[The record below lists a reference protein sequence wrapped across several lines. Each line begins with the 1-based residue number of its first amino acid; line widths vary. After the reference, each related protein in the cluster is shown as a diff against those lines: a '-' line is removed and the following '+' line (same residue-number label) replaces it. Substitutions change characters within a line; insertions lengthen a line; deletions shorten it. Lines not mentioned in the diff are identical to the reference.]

1 MEHRS
6 QRHRTTRSLFVFLLS
21 LLLAFSLMPSV
32 SSSAAAEPAG
42 VSMLSDA
49 RIQEMV
55 TRDHVEGEAVVL
67 VDNVTEP
74 AGISAR
80 SVDLLD
86 SAETLMSVSGAV
98 YAETVAN
105 GPTASDDADALS
117 LMSDSE
123 AYRDGDALS
132 IKLVAGDGLSTE
144 ELLDLLRD
152 DPRVLMAE
160 PNYRY
165 SYDDE
170 VGFGAVGASGI
181 GQSEISASSNPT
193 GAIEPLA
200 PTTPLDLTDYQWAYE
215 NDGATLAGEATEI
228 GFDVKPPSWAS
239 DRTHPIADNA
249 KGTIAVIDTGIDYTH
264 PDLSPVVRSDM
275 QSYIDPNGA
284 YASSGAHGYNTGSDQ
299 SPADPM
305 DTSGHGTHCAGIIAG
320 AWNDFGISGIA
331 NGVKLVAVRA
341 VDVTSGSIIDGYGY
355 LAAAVEGGLS
365 DLVAINNSWGYRYPS
380 QIFSV
385 AVTELGKLG
394 AVSVVASGNDGN
406 DNDAMAELAS
416 TLQSNPYAVVVDSS
430 TANGALS
437 VFSNFGAATTDIVA
451 PGSRILSTVPMAQA
465 SYHPEAVSSN
475 FVYESY
481 GSALAT
487 DAHAVLYGSEE
498 DAVAAVNPIGSQD
511 TSVHYDPNDAGSSW
525 KIAPAE
531 MEAHAGGTI
540 SATAYMA
547 IEVPA
552 ADQASVSRFG
562 LHAYANKTTTIP
574 YFAAKVS
581 LKVRDKGTSAE
592 TWLSP
597 QDVVSA
603 EGNSWAGLS
612 VRIDELLGDTY
623 ELVWEGDRMLAK
635 SDFGFVDTADPA
647 CALYIDSVGVAG
659 YASDVAYDYKDGTSM
674 ATPAVTGA
682 AGVLAKSEDD
692 SGTAGKRAKL
702 RAASLKGSTAA
713 LDGRFADLCT
723 SGGSLDLSVDPSNYA
738 PVINSASVED
748 SGGTATVTLEGYFF
762 GSTAGTVSIG
772 GSQAVVQR
780 WTDNEI
786 TVAWPAQLASGSQV
800 VRVERAIGRAG
811 QKTFLFEMADP
822 SPETAL
828 LDIQYRLPSADE
840 GYPSGALVRAL
851 CGLHGSIYFL
861 AEEDTTTQTSN
872 MSLWA
877 FDPDG
882 QTWKRCSDLP
892 GNVSFFFNA
901 NEPGRRSMTTYDGR
915 ILVSGMGVRG
925 DSIEQIICAYDPLTD
940 GWELLDGSS
949 VAPSATL
956 VNCDEELLFVGG
968 STFSESAGG
977 FVAESAI
984 VVYDPVT
991 GGVSKVGDL
1000 PRATASVTA
1009 AVNGSTVYATS
1020 SEASNS
1026 QALMMARIAKTDQG
1040 YSVDD
1045 ISSVLPDAD
1054 PARANH
1060 RSLTA
1065 TRDGLMLTGFS
1076 AVGQG
1081 GALLDQDT
1089 YDLDVSQIDQGARFE
1104 DFGKRA
1110 SREALFCPASTAY
1123 DGRYYVVGASY
1134 YEDGGYA
1141 LRAEAVST
1149 REQPGDLYDITY
1161 HNVADSEHGNAV
1173 HYSPTSLPLS
1183 LESANREGA
1192 TFEGWYADEAFSGS
1206 TLSSL
1211 DAGTVGSVE
1220 LWARWTGATPGED
1233 PNPADVP
1240 DNKTH
1245 TLSKVGD
1252 DGMAMVSL
1260 AALAVAACLLALY
1273 AVRRTSGAPHG
1284 KRRDP
1289 SAPRY

>member
-6 QRHRTTRSLFVFLLS
+6 QRHRTIRSLFILLLS
-21 LLLAFSLMPSV
+21 LILAFSLMPSV
-32 SSSAAAEPAG
+32 PSSAAAEPAG
-42 VSMLSDA
+42 ASMLSDA

-55 TRDHVEGEAVVL
+55 ARDHVEGEAVVL
-67 VDNVTEP
+67 VDNVTGE
-74 AGISAR
+74 AGASAR
-80 SVDLLD
+80 TVDLLD

-105 GPTASDDADALS
+105 ESTGSDDADALS

-123 AYRDGDALS
+123 AYQDGEALS

-144 ELLDLLRD
+144 ELLALLRD
-152 DPRVLMAE
+152 DPRVLVAE

-170 VGFGAVGASGI
+170 VGFDAVGASGL
-181 GQSEISASSNPT
+181 GQSEIAASPDPT

-200 PTTPLDLTDYQWAYE
+200 ATTPLDLTDYQWAYE

-264 PDLSPVVRSDM
+264 PDLSPVVRTDM
-275 QSYIDPNGA
+275 QSYVGSGGA
-284 YASSGAHGYNTGSDQ
+284 CGYNTGSDQ

-320 AWNDFGISGIA
+320 VWNDFGISGIA

-394 AVSVVASGNDGN
+394 AVSVVASGNDGHN
-406 DNDAMAELAS
+406 NDAMAELAS

-430 TANGALS
+430 TANGTLS

-451 PGSRILSTVPMAQA
+451 PGSRILSTVPMSQA

-481 GSALAT
+481 GSALAA

-511 TSVHYDPNDAGSSW
+511 TSVHYDANDAGSSW

-552 ADQASVSRFG
+552 ADQASAIRFG
-562 LHAYANKTTTIP
+562 LHAYANRTTTIP

-592 TWLSP
+592 TWLSS

-612 VRIDELLGDTY
+612 VRIDELLRDTY

-635 SDFGFVDTADPA
+635 IDFGFVDTVDPT

-748 SGGTATVTLEGYFF
+748 SNGTATVTLEGYFF

-772 GSQAVVQR
+772 GSQAAVQR
-780 WTDNEI
+780 WTDSEI
-786 TVAWPAQLASGSQV
+786 TVAWPAQLASGSQA
-800 VRVERAIGRAG
+800 VRVEKATGRAG
-811 QKTFLFEMADP
+811 QKTFVFEMAEP

-828 LDIQYRLPSADE
+828 FDIQYRLPSADE

-851 CGLHGSIYFL
+851 CGLHGSVYFL

-892 GNVSFFFNA
+892 EGASFFFNA

-925 DSIEQIICAYDPLTD
+925 DSIEQVICAYDPLTD

-956 VNCDEELLFVGG
+956 VNCDEELLFIGG

-984 VVYDPVT
+984 VVYDPTT
-991 GGVSKVGDL
+991 GSVSKVGDL
-1000 PRATASVTA
+1000 PQATASVTA
-1009 AVNGSTVYATS
+1009 AVNGSTVYATG
-1020 SEASNS
+1020 SEASNP
-1026 QALMMARIAKTDQG
+1026 QALMMARIAKTGQG

-1060 RSLTA
+1060 RSLAA

-1089 YDLDVSQIDQGARFE
+1089 YVLDVSQIDQGARFE
-1104 DFGKRA
+1104 DYGKRA
-1110 SREALFCPASTAY
+1110 SREALFYPASTAY

-1141 LRAEAVST
+1141 LRAEPVNT

-1161 HNVADSEHGNAV
+1161 RNVEDGEHGNAA

-1206 TLSSL
+1206 ALSSL
-1211 DAGTVGSVE
+1211 DPGTVGSVE
-1220 LWARWTGATPGED
+1220 LWARWTGATPGEN
-1233 PNPADVP
+1233 PSPADKP
-1240 DNKTH
+1240 DDKPH
-1245 TLSKVGD
+1245 ALSKVGD
-1252 DGMAMVSL
+1252 SGTAMPL
-1260 AALAVAACLLALY
+1260 AALAALAAATSLLALC
-1273 AVRRTSGAPHG
+1273 ARRRRGA
-1284 KRRDP
+1284 K
-1289 SAPRY
+1289 AE